1 MKSDPRRWGVS
12 GLQLQRPEHVYFDG
26 AVRPWEEATLH
37 VSTEAVVRGL
47 NVFEGLRG
55 YWQEDGGFAWRTL
68 PRHYAR
74 LRRSASLLQIP
85 IDFDYETF
93 ERAVFALTEAELQ
106 AGNDLYIRATVF
118 VTEGHY
124 GEGTVADL
132 VLTAYQQKTE
142 APTPVDVGT
151 STWQR
156 APDLAMPIRVKTSA
170 NYIVARMARIEGKSR
185 GYEDMILLNGAG
197 RVAEGIGA
205 CLLIARDGRVH
216 TPPATEGALES
227 ITLDLFASLAARE
240 GIELVKRPI
249 ERSELWIADEL
260 GLIGTLTELTPI
272 RSIDERPV
280 SYETNLLA
288 TLSQAYRDAVRGVRP
303 HPAVAMVP
311 IPRVLTP
318 SV

>member
-1 MKSDPRRWGVS
+1 
-12 GLQLQRPEHVYFDG
+12 
-26 AVRPWEEATLH
+26 
-37 VSTEAVVRGL
+37 
-47 NVFEGLRG
+47 
-55 YWQEDGGFAWRTL
+55 
-68 PRHYAR
+68 
-74 LRRSASLLQIP
+74 
-85 IDFDYETF
+85 
-93 ERAVFALTEAELQ
+93 
-106 AGNDLYIRATVF
+106 
-118 VTEGHY
+118 
-124 GEGTVADL
+124 
-132 VLTAYQQKTE
+132 
-142 APTPVDVGT
+142 
-151 STWQR
+151 
-156 APDLAMPIRVKTSA
+156 
-170 NYIVARMARIEGKSR
+170 
-185 GYEDMILLNGAG
+185 MILLNGAG